1 MNETTII
8 IAFALLGLCIIGL
21 AYVVYVDREARGR
34 RARIKRAA
42 LGQRSAGRA
51 DVDPRSATSETTA
64 SDTGPRHHAFQ
75 TLERHI
81 QQAGMRVT
89 PVELV
94 AQVAIA
100 GLALYAIGILV
111 LGVAPVLTAFVS
123 LLLPAVAAIFI
134 LRLAKARRLAAFSEA
149 LPEALD
155 VFARGLKTGRP
166 IADSIAV
173 VVENSNDPIKSEF
186 ARCQDE
192 LKLGTSLPDTLE
204 RLCRRMPTPEVR
216 FFGVATSLQGQ
227 TGGNLVETMEN
238 LAAQLRDRRKLKKK
252 GKALTSEARAS
263 AAILAGL
270 PFTVAAAIAFLNP
283 SYLEALY
290 VDPRGLIMSVVAL
303 FSVGL
308 GIFMMMRMGK
318 LHV

>member
-1 MNETTII
+1 MNETTVI

-21 AYVVYVDREARGR
+21 ACLLYIDREARGR
-34 RARIKRAA
+34 RARITRAA
-42 LGQRSAGRA
+42 SGQRSTDGV
-51 DVDPRSATSETTA
+51 DTDPRPAGSATTRSH
-64 SDTGPRHHAFQ
+64 TGPRHRAFR

-100 GLALYAIGILV
+100 GLTLYAIGVLV
-111 LGVAPVLTAFVS
+111 LGIAPVPTAFVS
-123 LLLPAVAAIFI
+123 LLLPPVAAMLI
-134 LRLAKARRLAAFSEA
+134 LRLAKARRLAAFSEG

-155 VFARGLKTGRP
+155 VFSRGLKAGRP

-173 VVENSNDPIKSEF
+173 VVENSTDPIKSEF

-192 LKLGTSLPDTLE
+192 LRLGTSLPDSLE

-283 SYLEALY
+283 SYLEPLL
-290 VDPRGLIMSVVAL
+290 VDPRGQIMSVVAL
-303 FSVGL
+303 LSIGM
-308 GIFMMMRMGK
+308 GILMMIRMGK